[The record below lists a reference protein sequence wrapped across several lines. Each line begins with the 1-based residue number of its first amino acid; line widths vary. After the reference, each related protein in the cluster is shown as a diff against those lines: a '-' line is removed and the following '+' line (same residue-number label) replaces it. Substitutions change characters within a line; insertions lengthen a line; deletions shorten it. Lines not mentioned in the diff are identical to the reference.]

1 MTDNLNRR
9 VWRFGADID
18 TDQIIPGRY
27 SPYMT
32 SEEDLAQYAFIERRP
47 AFASEVRPG
56 DLIVAGKNFGCGSS
70 REYAPRA
77 LKKCGI
83 AAIIAPSFARIF
95 FRNAINLGIPLF
107 EAELTAEIADG
118 ERVDLDLE
126 AARLITADGP
136 IDLPQPPA
144 FVRQI
149 QREGGIV
156 PFYQRYR
163 RFPGEAPDAPAG
175 APHG

>member
-1 MTDNLNRR
+1 MTKNLTQR
-9 VWRFGADID
+9 VWRFGEDID

-32 SEEDLAQYAFIERRP
+32 SEENLAQYAFIERRP
-47 AFASEVRPG
+47 EFASEVRPG
-56 DLIVAGKNFGCGSS
+56 DIIVAGKNFGCGSS

-83 AAIIAPSFARIF
+83 AAIIAPTFARIF

-107 EAELTAEIADG
+107 MADLTAEVEDG
-118 ERVDLDLE
+118 DKVALNLAE
-126 AARLITADGP
+126 AVLLTDGGR

-149 QREGGIV
+149 QNEGGII
-156 PFYQRYR
+156 PYYQTYR
-163 RFPGEAPDAPAG
+163 RFPGEDDG
-175 APHG
+175 